1 MSALR
6 DHAMTVAQRF
16 AVSVSERLTEIRD
29 ELERL
34 RELAEGADRYNF
46 LGAGS
51 VQGGRSDLGTSPI
64 TILEANP
71 KRGGL
76 NVQNLSPAGGNNL
89 SIGIGNRSPL
99 INTGIT
105 LPPGGSWDGRLSGKV
120 CLASITVVGSAAG
133 TTFSFVESV

>member
-6 DHAMTVAQRF
+6 DHAITVAQRF
-16 AVSVSERLTEIRD
+16 ALDVVNRLGGIHQ
-29 ELERL
+29 ELQRL

-51 VQGGRSDLGTSPI
+51 IQGGNSQLGTAPV

-71 KRGGL
+71 RRGGL
-76 NVQNLSPAGGNNL
+76 SVQNLSAAGGNNL
-89 SIGIGNRSPL
+89 SIGIGNRSPQ

-120 CLASITVVGSAAG
+120 CQASITLIGSAAG
-133 TTFSFVESV
+133 TSYSFVESV